1 MCSLPAFVELESLSL
16 KVTQNWT
23 TNSLHAFA
31 VKAIDLPCHEEK
43 FLLIIGQLLG
53 QHKLAAG
60 PNGANPFDTQELFDG
75 SRLKPFEECLALLET
90 DFQRRGRDSNPRQEL
105 PPVTP

>member
-1 MCSLPAFVELESLSL
+1 MFIACFCRAGEPFVERYAELDNECLACLCSQS
-16 KVTQNWT
+16 
-23 TNSLHAFA
+23 
-31 VKAIDLPCHEEK
+31 DLPRHEEK
-43 FLLIIGQLLG
+43 FLLITGQILG
-53 QHKLAAG
+53 QHKLEAG

-75 SRLKPFEECLALLET
+75 SRLKPFEECLALSET

>member
-1 MCSLPAFVELESLSL
+1 MFIACFCRAGEHFAERYAELDNEFLACLCSQS
-16 KVTQNWT
+16 
-23 TNSLHAFA
+23 
-31 VKAIDLPCHEEK
+31 DLPRHEEK

-75 SRLKPFEECLALLET
+75 SRLKPFEECLALSET
-90 DFQRRGRDSNPRQEL
+90 GFQRRGRDSNPRQEL